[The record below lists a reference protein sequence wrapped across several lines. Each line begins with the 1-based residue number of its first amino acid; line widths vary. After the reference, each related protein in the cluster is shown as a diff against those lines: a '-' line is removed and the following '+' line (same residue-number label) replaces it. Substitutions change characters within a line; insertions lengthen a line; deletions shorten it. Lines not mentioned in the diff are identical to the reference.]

1 MKREEKLKIIKIIL
15 RGNEMAKKSLFF
27 RKEIVK
33 EYFENESEK
42 HFQDLLKKRNVSE
55 EIDENILATHLFI
68 ALHKN
73 GLLNKFLKKVIKK
86 ELKEPKITFEKP
98 YKCSEEYLTGIKKY
112 FRMNPHYDIRIRR
125 KGAPKEGKSWIDV
138 VIEDEENLI
147 FIEVKYLSDISS
159 KTTFDF
165 ARNQIIRNVDV
176 LLENANNKNP
186 FFILLTP
193 SVFKND
199 RYAKH
204 SKLYSYKI
212 EEYSDQ
218 IQGIKNMKRDSG
230 LSSEKLKKIKGKIF
244 WATFEEDILS
254 LLKDNNATKGIKSY
268 LKMIFPREMSKK

>member
-1 MKREEKLKIIKIIL
+1 
-15 RGNEMAKKSLFF
+15 MAKKSLFF